1 MQLLNQNSA
10 KMHKGLCVKYS
21 IMPFGVGLHH
31 TWTVA
36 NKVLG
41 TKEERILMGVT
52 FKLHLFKRA
61 ILFARFVMH

>member
-21 IMPFGVGLHH
+21 IMPFGVRLRH
-31 TWTVA
+31 TWAVG

-41 TKEERILMGVT
+41 TKEERILTGVA
-52 FKLHLFKRA
+52 FKLHLLKRA